1 MCDSTQESMTA
12 EAVCERLCRRQ
23 FEEGQ
28 DIFAVQWSS
37 IHRMAQTGDMRG
49 LRQVGLPSPGHMCC
63 RLSAHIYVC
72 SDATLRC
79 RTSHTILW
87 ERFRGRIHTGVA
99 MCIIRNT
106 YACLVRAG

>member
-1 MCDSTQESMTA
+1 MIDKGHLGIIIMCHSNQGSMTA

-49 LRQVGLPSPGHMCC
+49 LRCVGLPFTGTCVGV
-63 RLSAHIYVC
+63 RQ
-72 SDATLRC
+72 AT
-79 RTSHTILW
+79 
-87 ERFRGRIHTGVA
+87 
-99 MCIIRNT
+99 
-106 YACLVRAG
+106 

>member
-1 MCDSTQESMTA
+1 MTA

-49 LRQVGLPSPGHMCC
+49 LRCVGLAVTGTCAGTYRAIICTKHVGTMPHNIHC
-63 RLSAHIYVC
+63 
-72 SDATLRC
+72 D
-79 RTSHTILW
+79 
-87 ERFRGRIHTGVA
+87 RFRIPEVCMHRYYHISTVPES
-99 MCIIRNT
+99 
-106 YACLVRAG
+106 